1 MIRAIVAVVT
11 TLVIY
16 ISYVYLL
23 GKPYYAEAH
32 QYLDN
37 LHHKVDS
44 LLGIHE
50 DEHKEQAVESKL
62 LLYGIDASWRQ
73 KD

>member
-32 QYLDN
+32 QYIDN

-50 DEHKEQAVESKL
+50 DEHTGKAVKPT
-62 LLYGIDASWRQ
+62 LLYETDVSWGQ

>member
-1 MIRAIVAVVT
+1 MIRAIIAVVT
-11 TLVIY
+11 TIIIY
-16 ISYVYLL
+16 ITYVYLL
-23 GKPYYAEAH
+23 GKPYYTEAH

-50 DEHKEQAVESKL
+50 DEHKEQADQSKI
-62 LLYGIDASWRQ
+62 LYGIDASWGQ